1 MTLRFSEAFHC
12 LQTLQG
18 AQPYRARLIH
28 HSAHYNHE
36 HDDAGECWNV
46 LVRAAIKHSP
56 LLNSVLLS
64 TQSSSQLSPPLSL
77 FIHTRVPCS
86 LSCTFSTTTVSYPS
100 LSCLVLQSVNVQP
113 CLLFNRLWASTPALE
128 RIASTGN
135 HPKCNCSSQQSRH
148 H

>member
-64 TQSSSQLSPPLSL
+64 TQSSSLS
-77 FIHTRVPCS
+77 FHTHTRTVFPVLHIYHNNSVIFIPVLSCSPVSKCSTMSTVQQGGAHNSLCS
-86 LSCTFSTTTVSYPS
+86 LSLTTIFFCCCDVALPSKDVS
-100 LSCLVLQSVNVQP
+100 
-113 CLLFNRLWASTPALE
+113 LFLAV
-128 RIASTGN
+128 
-135 HPKCNCSSQQSRH
+135 
-148 H
+148 